1 MRKIVLALAT
11 AAISLGIAGATV
23 QAASNRLKVTQI
35 KVCLTSIGYCS
46 DYTRARSA
54 QTTVCYCQ
62 HHQQTPG
69 HVTPLLGIL
78 PNVPRID

>member
-1 MRKIVLALAT
+1 MRNIVLILMTALP
-11 AAISLGIAGATV
+11 LGVASAEV
-23 QAASNRLKVTQI
+23 HAASNRLKVTQI

-46 DYTRARSA
+46 DYTLARSPH
-54 QTTVCYCQ
+54 TTVCYCQ

-69 HVTPLLGIL
+69 HVTPLIGIL